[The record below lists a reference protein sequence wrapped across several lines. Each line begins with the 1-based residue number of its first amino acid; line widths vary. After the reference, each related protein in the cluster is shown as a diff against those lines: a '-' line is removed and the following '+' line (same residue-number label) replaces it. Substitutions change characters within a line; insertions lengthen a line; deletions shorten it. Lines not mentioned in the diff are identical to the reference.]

1 MAHPSTVRLE
11 RLQTILRAL
20 TAGGN
25 PERVLT
31 QVLDAVVAE
40 AGGTYGIVGRVADGR
55 VVPLASTALVGVA
68 GSGKRLLEAAQAA
81 ITSRRLVRQKEGSSG
96 SEILAQ
102 PLRFGQRS
110 VGALVIGGGGRA
122 LDAMPLTAY
131 ADVAALAVVRQ
142 PPVPVSSSA
151 EVVEVL
157 NAVTADLDTTSV
169 LSRAFDAA
177 ERLFGA
183 VAGFCALGES
193 QAMRI
198 VHYVGFEREAL
209 RAASRHPQFRE
220 LLELSEL
227 AVHAP
232 APAALVHLAP
242 QGTVGIGVP
251 LSAPG
256 HRLGRLVLF
265 VPSVPDTAGQH
276 LLRGFGGQVALG
288 LRAAGVAR
296 AVGEREEQLASVVHS
311 MASPVIVV
319 DEAGRFAMLN
329 SVASELFRLSHAFEL
344 GQPVAGKLRNP
355 VLESLLTGDVD
366 VTTEVIVDAGEEEAR
381 AYRATVRR
389 VRSAGGRVLGR
400 LLVLDD
406 VTADREAEQ
415 LKADFVAVIGHELRT
430 PLTVM
435 KGYIHTLARRGAQ
448 MDEDKR
454 GRAYDALVGNAARLE
469 RLIEDLLFVSAIERR
484 RVALDLE
491 TCEVGSL
498 LDQQAD
504 ERVSVRHPRRD
515 VEAALDRGRLE
526 QVMHHLLDNARKYSE
541 GPIVLELADRGEDIE
556 ISVSDQGPGIYS
568 GDIPLIFERFRQIDG
583 TGTRAHGGLGIGLY
597 LCRRLVEAQ
606 GGRIWCESRLGVG
619 SRFAFTL
626 PKDGPP
632 DNAVAR
638 LPEAVAAASSVALS
652 PRTPQVPDEP
662 VPAIDVDAA
671 FNPAPPTDLPTASL

>member
-1 MAHPSTVRLE
+1 MAQSSLVRLE
-11 RLQTILRAL
+11 SLQAILRAL

-25 PERVLT
+25 PERVLI
-31 QVLDAVVAE
+31 QVLDAVVTE
-40 AGGTYGIVGRVADGR
+40 AGGTYGLVCRITDGR
-55 VVPLASTALVGVA
+55 VVPLASTALVGVG
-68 GSGKRLLEAAQAA
+68 GSGKRLLEAGQAA
-81 ITSRRLVRQKEGSSG
+81 ITSRRLVRQREGSG
-96 SEILAQ
+96 GGEILAQ
-102 PLRFGQRS
+102 PLRFEQRS
-110 VGALVIGGGGRA
+110 VGALVIGGGGRV
-122 LDAMPLTAY
+122 LDAMPLGAY
-131 ADVAALAVVRQ
+131 ADLAALAIVRQ
-142 PPVPVSSSA
+142 PAVPLSSSA
-151 EVVEVL
+151 EVVDVL
-157 NAVTADLDTTSV
+157 NAVTADLDMTSV

-177 ERLFGA
+177 ERLFGS

-227 AVHAP
+227 CVHAP

-242 QGTVGIGVP
+242 PGTVAIGVP
-251 LSAPG
+251 LAAPG
-256 HRLGRLVLF
+256 NRLGRLVLF
-265 VPSVPDTAGQH
+265 VSTVPDAAGQQ

-288 LRAAGVAR
+288 LRAAGAAR

-311 MASPVIVV
+311 MASPVLVV

-329 SVASELFRLSHAFEL
+329 SAASELFRLSHAFEL
-344 GQPVAGKLRNP
+344 GQPVAGKLHNP

-366 VTTEVIVDAGEEEAR
+366 VTTEVVVDAGEDEAR
-381 AYRATVRR
+381 AFRATVRR
-389 VRSAGGRVLGR
+389 VRSGGGRVLGR

-448 MDEDKR
+448 MDDEKR
-454 GRAYDALVGNAARLE
+454 QRAYDALVTNASRLE

-491 TCEVGSL
+491 SCEVGSL
-498 LDQQAD
+498 LDDQAD
-504 ERVSVRHPRRD
+504 DRVSVRHPRRK
-515 VEAALDRGRLE
+515 VEAAVDRGRLE
-526 QVMHHLLDNARKYSE
+526 QVVHHLLDNARKYSD
-541 GPIVLELADRGEDIE
+541 GPIVLELVDRGEEIE

-568 GDIPLIFERFRQIDG
+568 GDIPMIFERFRQIDG

-619 SRFAFTL
+619 SRFALSL
-626 PKDGPP
+626 PKDGPA
-632 DNAVAR
+632 DAAVAR
-638 LPEAVAAASSVALS
+638 PPESVAAASHLTSA
-652 PRTPQVPDEP
+652 PMGAAVPSAQAG
-662 VPAIDVDAA
+662 AIDVDSP
-671 FNPAPPTDLPTASL
+671 FPPSPTTDLSAL

>member
-1 MAHPSTVRLE
+1 MTQSSLVRLE
-11 RLQTILRAL
+11 RLQAILRAL

-25 PERVLT
+25 PERVLI
-31 QVLDAVVAE
+31 QVLDAVVSE
-40 AGGTYGIVGRVADGR
+40 AGGTYGLVCRITDGR
-55 VVPLASTALVGVA
+55 VVPLASTALVGVG
-68 GSGKRLLEAAQAA
+68 GSGKRLLEAGQAA
-81 ITSRRLVRQKEGSSG
+81 ITSRRLVRQREGSG
-96 SEILAQ
+96 GAEIVAQ
-102 PLRFGQRS
+102 PLRFEQRS
-110 VGALVIGGGGRA
+110 VGALVIGGGARV
-122 LDAMPLTAY
+122 LDAMPLGAY
-131 ADVAALAVVRQ
+131 ADLAALAIVRQ
-142 PPVPVSSSA
+142 PAVPVSSSA
-151 EVVEVL
+151 EVVDVL
-157 NAVTADLDTTSV
+157 NVVTADLDMTSV

-177 ERLFGA
+177 ERLFGS

-209 RAASRHPQFRE
+209 RVASRHPQFRE

-227 AVHAP
+227 CVHAP

-242 QGTVGIGVP
+242 PGTVGIGVP
-251 LSAPG
+251 LAAPG
-256 HRLGRLVLF
+256 NHLGRLVLF
-265 VPSVPDTAGQH
+265 VSTVPDAAGQH

-288 LRAAGVAR
+288 LRAAGAAR

-311 MASPVIVV
+311 MASPVLVV

-329 SVASELFRLSHAFEL
+329 SAASELFRLSHAFEL
-344 GQPVAGKLRNP
+344 GQPVAGKLHNP

-366 VTTEVIVDAGEEEAR
+366 VTTEVVVDAGEDEAR
-381 AYRATVRR
+381 AFRATVRR
-389 VRSAGGRVLGR
+389 VRSGGGRVLGR

-448 MDEDKR
+448 MDDEKR
-454 GRAYDALVGNAARLE
+454 QRAYDALVTNASRLE

-491 TCEVGSL
+491 SCEVGGL
-498 LDQQAD
+498 LDDQAD
-504 ERVSVRHPRRD
+504 DRVSVRHPRRK
-515 VEAALDRGRLE
+515 VEAAVDRGRLE
-526 QVMHHLLDNARKYSE
+526 QVIHHLLDNARKYSD
-541 GPIVLELADRGEDIE
+541 GPIVLELVDRGEEIE

-568 GDIPLIFERFRQIDG
+568 GDIPMIFERFRQIDG

-619 SRFAFTL
+619 SRFALTL
-626 PKDGPP
+626 PKDGPA
-632 DNAVAR
+632 DAAVAR
-638 LPEAVAAASSVALS
+638 SPESVAAASHVTSAPMGATVSVTEAG
-652 PRTPQVPDEP
+652 
-662 VPAIDVDAA
+662 AIDVDSP
-671 FNPAPPTDLPTASL
+671 FPPSPTTDLSAF

>member
-1 MAHPSTVRLE
+1 MTQSSLVRLE
-11 RLQTILRAL
+11 RLQAILRAL

-25 PERVLT
+25 PERVLI
-31 QVLDAVVAE
+31 QVLDAVVSE
-40 AGGTYGIVGRVADGR
+40 AGGTYGLVCRITDGR
-55 VVPLASTALVGVA
+55 VVPLASTALVGVG
-68 GSGKRLLEAAQAA
+68 GSGKRLLEAGQAA
-81 ITSRRLVRQKEGSSG
+81 ITSRRLVRQREGSG
-96 SEILAQ
+96 GAEIVAQ
-102 PLRFGQRS
+102 PLRFEQRS
-110 VGALVIGGGGRA
+110 VGALVIGGGARV
-122 LDAMPLTAY
+122 LDAMPLGAY
-131 ADVAALAVVRQ
+131 ADLAALAIVRQ
-142 PPVPVSSSA
+142 PAVPVSSSA
-151 EVVEVL
+151 EVVDVL
-157 NAVTADLDTTSV
+157 NVVTADLDMTSV

-177 ERLFGA
+177 ERLFGS

-209 RAASRHPQFRE
+209 RVASRHPQFRE

-227 AVHAP
+227 CVHAP

-242 QGTVGIGVP
+242 PGTVGIGVP
-251 LSAPG
+251 LAAPG
-256 HRLGRLVLF
+256 NHLGRLVLF
-265 VPSVPDTAGQH
+265 VSTVPDAAGQH

-288 LRAAGVAR
+288 LRAAGAAR

-311 MASPVIVV
+311 MASPVLVV

-329 SVASELFRLSHAFEL
+329 SAASELFRLSHAFEL
-344 GQPVAGKLRNP
+344 GQPVAGKLHNP

-366 VTTEVIVDAGEEEAR
+366 VTTEVVVDAGEDEAR
-381 AYRATVRR
+381 AFRATVRR

-448 MDEDKR
+448 MDDEKR
-454 GRAYDALVGNAARLE
+454 QRAYDALVTNASRLE

-491 TCEVGSL
+491 SCEVGGL
-498 LDQQAD
+498 LDDQAD
-504 ERVSVRHPRRD
+504 DRVSVRHPRRK
-515 VEAALDRGRLE
+515 VEAAVDRGRLE
-526 QVMHHLLDNARKYSE
+526 QVIHHLLDNARKYSD
-541 GPIVLELADRGEDIE
+541 GPIVLELVDRGEEIE

-568 GDIPLIFERFRQIDG
+568 GDIPMIFERFRQIDG

-619 SRFAFTL
+619 SRFALTL
-626 PKDGPP
+626 PKDGPA
-632 DNAVAR
+632 DAAVAR
-638 LPEAVAAASSVALS
+638 SPESVAAASHVTSAPMGATVSVTEAG
-652 PRTPQVPDEP
+652 
-662 VPAIDVDAA
+662 AIDVDSP
-671 FNPAPPTDLPTASL
+671 FPPSPTTDLSAF